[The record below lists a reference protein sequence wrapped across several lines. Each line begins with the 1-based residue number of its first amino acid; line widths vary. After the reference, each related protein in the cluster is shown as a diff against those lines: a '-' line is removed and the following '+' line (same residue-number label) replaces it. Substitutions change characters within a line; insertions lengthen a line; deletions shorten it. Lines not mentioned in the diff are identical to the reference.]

1 MSNIAKV
8 VSSKMSLD
16 REGNQRSYT
25 GQHGTLYYSDVE
37 LDNGVKGQVGSKN
50 PGVKWN
56 PGDTVQFTY
65 TPPTDPKYPGK
76 LKLER
81 PKEGSYSG
89 GGSNGG
95 GSSEQKSSGR
105 SFDQV
110 GVEVGHAITNAVA
123 LLSIGAKVVPS
134 SEAIK
139 EKAWEI
145 LALSDELKAERRAQQ
160 GEPKSAPAPAQQAP
174 AQGKPTLT
182 QELADKFI
190 ERVKKG
196 DANATME
203 SLTSYYDVP
212 NDLLGKIATAILLS
226 AKPSG
231 GPSVPANVPDGI
243 ENLPF

>member
-1 MSNIAKV
+1 MSISKV
-8 VSSKMSLD
+8 KSSKLRLD
-16 REGNQRSYT
+16 QEGNQRSFQSQN
-25 GQHGTLYYSDVE
+25 GMLYYTEVE
-37 LDNGVKGQVGSKN
+37 LEDGAKGEVGSKT
-50 PGVKWN
+50 PGIKWN
-56 PGDTVQFTY
+56 VGEAVQYTY
-65 TPPTDPKYPGK
+65 TPNSNPKYLGK

-81 PKEGSYSG
+81 PKDGSYSG

-95 GSSEQKSSGR
+95 GSSEQKPSGR

-139 EKAWEI
+139 EKAREI

-160 GEPKSAPAPAQQAP
+160 GEQKSAPAQAQQAP

-226 AKPSG
+226 GSG
-231 GPSVPANVPDGI
+231 SAVPANVPDAHDD
-243 ENLPF
+243 LPF